1 MDYVMLLKWKQG
13 VTREQAD
20 GALIR
25 RAGWQYPSGVTL
37 ISEYWLGMEDP
48 TVISIFKADDFAAL
62 MEIQMTWGDVF
73 DVTITPAISHEE
85 GLKIGPEVMSRRP
98 A

>member
-1 MDYVMLLKWKQG
+1 VDYVMMLKWKQG
-13 VTREQAD
+13 ITREQAD

-25 RAGWQYPSGVTL
+25 RAGWQYPDGVTL
-37 ISEYWLGMEDP
+37 IDEHWLATDDP
-48 TVISIFKADDFAAL
+48 VVVSTFTAEDFAPL

-73 DVTITPAISHEE
+73 DVTITPAIGYEE